1 MGHLKK
7 TKPKKKQNNAIIRSL
22 SFYWHVKDGLEF
34 GEIRDQE
41 NNKEVIAMFH
51 TKD

>member
-1 MGHLKK
+1 MPSSDPCL
-7 TKPKKKQNNAIIRSL
+7 
-22 SFYWHVKDGLEF
+22 YWHVKDELEF
-34 GEIRDQE
+34 GEIRNQE